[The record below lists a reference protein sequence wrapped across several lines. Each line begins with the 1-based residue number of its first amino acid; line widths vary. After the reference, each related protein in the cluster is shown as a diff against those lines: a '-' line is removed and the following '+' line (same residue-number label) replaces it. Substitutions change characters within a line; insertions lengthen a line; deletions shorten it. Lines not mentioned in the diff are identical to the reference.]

1 MLYMLLQWGAS
12 PLEDNLPTDD
22 YHYQLSVTTGMKKN
36 GGTASNISF
45 IISGETCDTGV
56 RRLFDG
62 KRKVC
67 LNHIGG
73 SICILVLII
82 YSKTCLKRPIK
93 NIHNK
98 IFRMNGS
105 LMKVESIAEC
115 GNRS

>member
-1 MLYMLLQWGAS
+1 MLYLLLQWGAS

-67 LNHIGG
+67 VNNIRASIGHFG
-73 SICILVLII
+73 TYHLSHGPHARKPVFGGLQTTQAQTSLRICAV
-82 YSKTCLKRPIK
+82 
-93 NIHNK
+93 
-98 IFRMNGS
+98 
-105 LMKVESIAEC
+105 
-115 GNRS
+115 

>member
-1 MLYMLLQWGAS
+1 MLLQWGAS

-67 LNHIGG
+67 VYYIGGTASNISFIISGETCDTGVRRLFDGKRKVCVNHIGA
-73 SICILVLII
+73 SI
-82 YSKTCLKRPIK
+82 
-93 NIHNK
+93 
-98 IFRMNGS
+98 
-105 LMKVESIAEC
+105 
-115 GNRS
+115 